1 MKPYI
6 NTIQHRLLTYIS
18 LLLGIITMHSCSDII
33 DAIGGDNT
41 ISEGEE
47 VRFTT
52 LVPDHAP
59 STRSAKD
66 EWQEGV
72 KAYKPVNRDYELTVS
87 MYREGDGNAHSSST
101 FLPMVTDGTTPAD
114 YDGTLRLKDGE
125 TPLYW
130 QDNVSRWGFTAE
142 ANSSPLSPEQDTQ
155 QKWLGMDHIK
165 GYSYLPI
172 WQGGDDDGKEK
183 DDVNKINYRTAKEWY
198 EDNKL
203 SQQLWGLMVEGE
215 TGESFKKIPLYMRHQ
230 RAWIT
235 VILKADD
242 GVSRE
247 QLYYKGGNNNI
258 SASVT
263 SYDETNEELRITA
276 PWEQG
281 ETIEY
286 TKDKNGEACTD
297 STTRFDAIV
306 LPRHYEAEQKIAE
319 VSLSGQKFSFAP
331 ANDYNYE
338 ASLNPA
344 NENYDSA
351 VKAMKVYDLKAGQ
364 HLTITATLSRKSRM
378 VLITAWV
385 EDWTEVATSTVCDD
399 YGQEGDPIII
409 NTKQE
414 LIDFLASEKTNKA
427 GVTGIISPKT
437 MNLDLDG
444 EWVTQYD
451 LNATLNIAG
460 ATLSASSRLFNS
472 ISSSGT
478 ITNGNIE
485 LKNGKTVDAVVAQT
499 NCGTIERLNVRTEN
513 TATTEEEEGKA
524 TLAGVAAINHGTIY
538 RCNSDIEVCHTGTAT
553 EGTVYIG
560 GIAAKNIYNE
570 NMKSVMPVIDCCTV
584 TGKVSDESDGNNVK
598 GGGITGQAAGRVTN
612 NTFTYGISISQN
624 PDNFKNIFSETADDA
639 NAVRA
644 YNNAW
649 PTKALNSINN
659 DTETNINT
667 WVRQFDAVIDS
678 QPELEMLLRP
688 QYNIKDKR
696 YRISGSFTVNSANWT
711 HGKQNDSRDL
721 TGDDCNGNMV
731 FSLDGNNC
739 TITLTG
745 TEGATSSTVNYW
757 SEVPGEGTQTTVTT
771 APMLFTNIMGE
782 VKDLVLYL
790 DKPVVAQPS
799 KAENQTSYSGSDA
812 IAPLGYAVAGK
823 DARVSNIRVKGAAG
837 TYVQSAT
844 PAGIVVWAYDE
855 ATVEDCKS
863 DAQVQMW
870 LPHNSTEKKDA
881 RNYAGGIVAC
891 AGKATITR
899 CQYYGILKPANTS
912 ADIEKCYYG
921 GIVGGTSLKNVN
933 STSYIPELSITDC
946 SSWWNS
952 GTEKDERKG
961 GIIGFTAYISG
972 SAASDIHHGM
982 AKGNEGNW
990 WTAQSKGTGYHVV
1003 TVTEKDAIGVK
1014 NSVTPTWTAD

>member
-33 DAIGGDNT
+33 DVIGGDNT

-66 EWQEGV
+66 EWQEGI
-72 KAYKPVNRDYELTVS
+72 KAYKPINREYLLTVS
-87 MYREGDGNAHSSST
+87 MYREKEKTPHGSTT
-101 FLPMVTDGTTPAD
+101 FLPSVTDGTTPAN
-114 YDGTLRLKDGE
+114 YDGTLQLKEGA

-142 ANSSPLSPEQDTQ
+142 ANSSPLSPEQDSQ

-172 WQGGDDDGKEK
+172 WLDGDDKEK

-203 SQQLWGLMVEGE
+203 SQQLSGLMVEGE

-247 QLYYKGGNNNI
+247 QLYYKGGKNNI
-258 SASVT
+258 SASIT
-263 SYDETNEELRITA
+263 SYDYDETNEELRITA

-306 LPRHYEAEQKIAE
+306 MPHHYKAEQKIAE

-351 VKAMKVYDLKAGQ
+351 VEAMKVYDLKAGQ

-399 YGQEGDPIII
+399 YGQEGDPITL
-409 NTKQE
+409 NSKQE
-414 LIDFLASEKTNKA
+414 LIVFLSSSETNKA
-427 GVTGIISPKT
+427 GMVGIIGPQT
-437 MNLDLDG
+437 MNLDYEG
-444 EWVTQYD
+444 IWYIKYD
-451 LNATLNIAG
+451 LNATLNLAG
-460 ATLSASSRLFNS
+460 ATLSTSKRRFSNIAQ
-472 ISSSGT
+472 SGT
-478 ITNGNIE
+478 ITNGTVRLVDNA
-485 LKNGKTVDAVVAQT
+485 TVDATIAL
-499 NCGTIERLNVRTEN
+499 NNNGTIERLNVTTTGN
-513 TATTEEEEGKA
+513 TEEKGRA
-524 TLAGVAAINHGTIY
+524 TLAGVVEVNRGTIF
-538 RCNSDIEVCHTGTAT
+538 RCTSDIPVCYSGTPEDANT
-553 EGTVYIG
+553 IYIG
-560 GIAAKNIYNE
+560 GIAARNIYNE
-570 NMKSVMPVIDCCTV
+570 SNRNVMPIIDDCTV
-584 TGKVSDESDGNNVK
+584 TASVRNGSGSNNVK
-598 GGGITGQAAGRVTN
+598 GGGIVGLTAGRVTN
-612 NTFTYGISISQN
+612 NTFTYGMTISQN
-624 PDNFKNIFSETADDA
+624 PDNFKNILADTDGDA

-649 PTKALNSINN
+649 PTIALNSINK
-659 DTETNINT
+659 DEATNVNIWSSRFN
-667 WVRQFDAVIDS
+667 AVIDN
-678 QPELEMLLRP
+678 QEELALLLTE
-688 QYNIKDKR
+688 QYNKPDCS
-696 YRISGSFTVNSANWT
+696 YRISDSFTVNSETWT
-711 HGKQNDSRDL
+711 YAVQ
-721 TGDDCNGNMV
+721 DDNLELVGEHRNGNMV
-731 FSLDGNNC
+731 FSLDGNDC

-745 TEGATSSTVNYW
+745 TPDQEHSTVTYW
-757 SEVPGEGTQTTVTT
+757 SKAPNDGDRTVVTT

-782 VKDLVLYL
+782 VKNLVLYL
-790 DKPVVAQPS
+790 EKPIVAHPGI
-799 KAENQTSYSGSDA
+799 AENQTAYSGADA
-812 IAPLGYAVAGK
+812 IAPLGYAVKGSN
-823 DARVSNIRVKGAAG
+823 ARLSNIRVTGADD

-844 PAGIVVWAYDE
+844 PAGLVVYAYDD
-855 ATVEDCKS
+855 ATVEDCKLDVS
-863 DAQVQMW
+863 VKMW
-870 LPHNSTEKKDA
+870 LPYNSNKTKDA

-899 CQYYGILKPANTS
+899 CQYNGKLMPANES
-912 ADIEKCYYG
+912 SDIEKCYYG
-921 GIVGGTSLKNVN
+921 GIVGGTIRKVVVN
-933 STSYIPELSITDC
+933 NEYIPQLTITDC
-946 SSWWNS
+946 SSWWDT
-952 GTEKDERKG
+952 GKDNEQRKG
-961 GIIGFTAYISG
+961 GIIGFTAYISAT
-972 SAASDIHHGM
+972 SSNDFYNGM

-990 WTAQSKGTGYHVV
+990 WTAESKGTGYRIN
-1003 TVTEKDAIGVK
+1003 TVTEKDAIGAK
-1014 NSVTPTWTAD
+1014 NSITPIWTAE